1 MNAMTESGVTKHRLT
16 VDDYYRMAEVG
27 VLAPDARVELIDG
40 EIVDMPPIGSPHSGT
55 STWLHRQLISDV
67 GDKAIVASQSTTLI
81 LGRYSAPQPDLMLL
95 RPRAD
100 CYRRSNPTAKDVLLV
115 VEVSESTLP
124 YDRKIKAPL
133 YARHGIAE
141 MWIVNLRDRELLCMR
156 QPRLHGYGET
166 QTIKAPGL
174 VPIAT
179 LGEVRVDLSG
189 LFDDESDQ
197 PAS

>member
-40 EIVDMPPIGSPHSGT
+40 EIVDMPPIGTPHSGT
-55 STWLHRQLISDV
+55 AIWLNRQFVAAV
-67 GDKAIVASQSTTLI
+67 GDKANVACQSTMLI

-100 CYRRSNPTAKDVLLV
+100 CYRRANPTAKDVLLL

-124 YDRKIKAPL
+124 YDRQIKAPL
-133 YARHGIAE
+133 YSRHGVPE

-156 QPRLHGYGET
+156 QPRLNDYAEIE
-166 QTIKAPGL
+166 TIKTPGWTS
-174 VPIAT
+174 IST
-179 LGEVRVDLSG
+179 LAGIRVDLSR
-189 LFDDESDQ
+189 LFDDSDQ

>member
-55 STWLHRQLISDV
+55 STWLHRQFIADV
-67 GDKAIVASQSTTLI
+67 GDKAIVASQSMTLI

-100 CYRRSNPTAKDVLLV
+100 CYRRSNPTAHDVLLV
-115 VEVSESTLP
+115 VEMSESTLP

-133 YARHGIAE
+133 YARHGVHE
-141 MWIVNLRDRELLCMR
+141 MWIVNLRHRELLCMR
-156 QPRLHGYGET
+156 QPRLNDYADIET
-166 QTIKAPGL
+166 LKAPGR
-174 VPIAT
+174 VPITA
-179 LGEVRVDLSG
+179 LDGIRVDLSR
-189 LFDDESDQ
+189 LFDDDSDQ

>member
-40 EIVDMPPIGSPHSGT
+40 EIVDMPPIGSPHFGT
-55 STWLHRQLISDV
+55 TAWLHRQFIKDTENL
-67 GDKAIVASQSTTLI
+67 AIVGSQSTLI
-81 LGRYSAPQPDLMLL
+81 LGQYSAPEPDLMLL
-95 RPRAD
+95 RPRSD
-100 CYRRSNPTAKDVLLV
+100 FYRRANPTAKDVLLL
-115 VEVSESTLP
+115 VEVSETTLS

-133 YARHGIAE
+133 YARHGIPE

-156 QPRLHGYGET
+156 EPRLNDYAESE
-166 QTIKAPGL
+166 TIKAPGL
-174 VPIAT
+174 VQLSM
-179 LGEVRVDLSG
+179 LGDINVDLSG

>member
-40 EIVDMPPIGSPHSGT
+40 EIVDMPPIGTSHSGT
-55 STWLHRQLISDV
+55 AIWLNRQFLSTV
-67 GDKAIVASQSTTLI
+67 GDKAIIACQSTTLI
-81 LGRYSAPQPDLMLL
+81 LGQYSAPQPDLMLL

-100 CYRRSNPTAKDVLLV
+100 FYRRANPTAKDVLLL

-133 YARHGIAE
+133 YARHGIPE
-141 MWIVNLRDRELLCMR
+141 MWIVNLRHRELLCMR
-156 QPRLHGYGET
+156 QPLLNGYAET
-166 QTIKAPGL
+166 ESIKAPGRMH
-174 VPIAT
+174 ISG

-189 LFDDESDQ
+189 LFDDDPDQ

>member
-55 STWLHRQLISDV
+55 SMWLNRQLHSTV
-67 GDKAIVASQSTTLI
+67 GDRAIVALQSTTLI
-81 LGRYSAPQPDLMLL
+81 LGSYSAPQPDLMLL

-100 CYRRSNPTAKDVLLV
+100 CYRRSNPTANDVLLI
-115 VEVSESTLP
+115 VEVSQSTLP

-133 YARHGIAE
+133 YSRHGIPE

-156 QPRLHGYGET
+156 QPRLNDYAELE
-166 QTIKAPGL
+166 TIKAPGL
-174 VPIAT
+174 VPIST
-179 LGEVRVDLSG
+179 LGELRVDLSG
-189 LFDDESDQ
+189 LF
-197 PAS
+197 

>member
-55 STWLHRQLISDV
+55 SMWLNRQFLSTV
-67 GDKAIVASQSTTLI
+67 GDSAIVATQSTTLI
-81 LGRYSAPQPDLMLL
+81 LGSYSAPQPDLMLL

-100 CYRRSNPTAKDVLLV
+100 CYRRSNPTASDVLLV
-115 VEVSESTLP
+115 VEISESTLP

-133 YARHGIAE
+133 YSRHGVPE
-141 MWIVNLRDRELLCMR
+141 MWIVNLRHRELLCMR
-156 QPRLHGYGET
+156 QPRLNDYAEVE
-166 QTIKAPGL
+166 TIKAPGR
-174 VPIAT
+174 VRIST
-179 LGEVRVDLSG
+179 LGDIRVDLSN
-189 LFDDESDQ
+189 LFDDSDQ

>member
-1 MNAMTESGVTKHRLT
+1 MNAMTESGITKHRLT

-55 STWLHRQLISDV
+55 SMWLNRQFLSTV
-67 GDKAIVASQSTTLI
+67 GDRAIVAMQSTTLI

-100 CYRRSNPTAKDVLLV
+100 CYRRSNPTAGEVLLV
-115 VEVSESTLP
+115 VEISESTLP

-133 YARHGIAE
+133 YARHGVPE
-141 MWIVNLRDRELLCMR
+141 MWIVNLQHGELLCMR
-156 QPRLHGYGET
+156 QPHLNGYAELET
-166 QTIKAPGL
+166 LKAPGL
-174 VPIAT
+174 VRIST
-179 LGEVRVDLSG
+179 LGEIQVDLSG
-189 LFDDESDQ
+189 LFDDADQ

>member
-40 EIVDMPPIGSPHSGT
+40 EIVDMPPIGSPHIGT
-55 STWLHRQLISDV
+55 TAWMHRQFITDV
-67 GDKAIVASQSTTLI
+67 GDRAVVVSQSTLI
-81 LGRYSAPQPDLMLL
+81 LGPYSAPQPDLMLL

-100 CYRRSNPTAKDVLLV
+100 FYRRSTPAASDLLLV
-115 VEVSESTLP
+115 VEISDSTLP

-133 YARHGIAE
+133 YSRHGVPE
-141 MWIVNLRDRELLCMR
+141 MWIVNLRHRELLCMR
-156 QPRLHGYGET
+156 QPRLNDYAEVEA
-166 QTIKAPGL
+166 INSPGL
-174 VPIAT
+174 VRIPT
-179 LGEVRVDLSG
+179 LGDIRVDLSN
-189 LFDDESDQ
+189 LFDDSDQ

>member
-55 STWLHRQLISDV
+55 SMWLNRRFLPAV
-67 GDKAIVASQSTTLI
+67 GDNAIIALQSTTLI
-81 LGRYSAPQPDLMLL
+81 LGRYNAPQPDLMLL

-100 CYRRSNPTAKDVLLV
+100 CYRRSNPTANDVLLI
-115 VEVSESTLP
+115 VEVSECTLP

-133 YARHGIAE
+133 YSRHGVPE
-141 MWIVNLRDRELLCMR
+141 MWIVNLRHRELLCMR
-156 QPRLHGYGET
+156 QPRLNDYAEVE
-166 QTIKAPGL
+166 TIKAPGL

-179 LGEVRVDLSG
+179 LGEIRIDLTG
-189 LFDDESDQ
+189 LFDDSDQ

>member
-40 EIVDMPPIGSPHSGT
+40 EIVDMPPIGTPHSGT
-55 STWLHRQLISDV
+55 AIWLNRQFLSAV
-67 GDKAIVASQSTTLI
+67 GDKAIVACQSTTLI
-81 LGRYSAPQPDLMLL
+81 LGHYSAPQPDLMLL

-100 CYRRSNPTAKDVLLV
+100 CYRHANPTAKDVLLL
-115 VEVSESTLP
+115 VEISESTLP

-133 YARHGIAE
+133 YSRHGVPE
-141 MWIVNLRDRELLCMR
+141 MWIVNLRDRELLRMR
-156 QPRLHGYGET
+156 EPRLNDYAESE
-166 QTIKAPGL
+166 TIKAPGL
-174 VPIAT
+174 VPISA
-179 LGEVRVDLSG
+179 LGEIRIDLSG
-189 LFDDESDQ
+189 LFDDQ